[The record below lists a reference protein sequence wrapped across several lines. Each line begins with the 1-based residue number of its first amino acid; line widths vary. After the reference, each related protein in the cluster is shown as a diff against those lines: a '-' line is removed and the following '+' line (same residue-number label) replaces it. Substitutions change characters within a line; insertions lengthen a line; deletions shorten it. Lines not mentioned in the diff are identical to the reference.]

1 MIKRESVEKGR
12 VHRGLQ
18 NMVNK
23 YNNILKS
30 MGLEPNKRL
39 GQSFLI
45 DEHVVDDQ
53 IAFANLTKADIVL
66 EIGPGLG
73 ILTNKLAEHV
83 RKVIGIEYDKKLY
96 SYLKTEV
103 PGNVEIIHGDA
114 LALDF
119 PKFNKV
125 VSNIPYQISSPLIFK
140 LIDYQFTLAI
150 LMLQLE
156 FARRLGAQPNT
167 KEYSRLTIM
176 TSYYYD
182 VELLSNVSKT
192 SFYPEPKIDSQ
203 LIKLSPKKARKTA
216 RDEHLFSNLIKIVF
230 GERRKM
236 MKNSILDHHFKF
248 NIPKDDLKDIISGLP
263 NMTCRPEELTLNH
276 LIELADELYIALAKY
291 N

>member
-114 LALDF
+114 LASDF

-150 LMLQLE
+150 LMLQSE

-216 RDEHLFSNLIKIVF
+216 RDEHLFSDLIKIVF

>member
-150 LMLQLE
+150 LMLQSE

-248 NIPKDDLKDIISGLP
+248 NIPKDDLKEIISGLP
-263 NMTCRPEELTLNH
+263 NMTSRPEELTLNQ

>member
-1 MIKRESVEKGR
+1 M
-12 VHRGLQ
+12 
-18 NMVNK
+18 
-23 YNNILKS
+23 
-30 MGLEPNKRL
+30 
-39 GQSFLI
+39 I
-45 DEHVVDDQ
+45 DEHIVADQ

-73 ILTNKLAEHV
+73 ILTTKLADHV

-96 SYLKTEV
+96 SYLKTEM

-119 PKFNKV
+119 PKFDKV

-156 FARRLGAQPNT
+156 FARRLGAPPNT
-167 KEYSRLTIM
+167 KDYSRLTVM

-192 SFYPEPKIDSQ
+192 SFYPEPKIDSK

-216 RDEHLFSNLIKIVF
+216 RDEHLFLDLIKIVF
-230 GERRKM
+230 SERRKM
-236 MKNSILDHHFKF
+236 MKNSILDHHFKL
-248 NIPKDDLKDIISGLP
+248 NLQKTELKEIISGLP
-263 NMTCRPEELTLNH
+263 NMTCRPEELTLNQ
-276 LIELADELYIALAKY
+276 LIELADELHIALA
-291 N
+291 

>member
-12 VHRGLQ
+12 VRRGLQ

-150 LMLQLE
+150 LMLQSE

-216 RDEHLFSNLIKIVF
+216 RDEHLFSDLIKIVF

-236 MKNSILDHHFKF
+236 MKNSILDHHFKL